1 MGIDKINA
9 EDLRYMKGK
18 EGLVLQGCGGDPQEW
33 VDGINDMLTEAGIL
47 LDGTKFEQVS
57 VFENAGLT
65 CILYP
70 FAGVKLSE
78 GKLAVWRLQTHGEF
92 GGTWLSDYVPNR
104 LGGFI
109 KAAGQKMEKPD
120 CALIGED
127 GNIFN
132 LAGIAANTL
141 RTHGMEKQA
150 DEMKERIL
158 DSGSYEAALNII
170 GEYVNFTGKWQETD
184 NHITEPEEPGRS
196 R

>member
-1 MGIDKINA
+1 MKIDKIST
-9 EDLRYMKGK
+9 EDLRCMEDK
-18 EGLVLQGCGGDPQEW
+18 EGLILQGCGGSPQEW
-33 VDGINDMLTEAGIL
+33 VDGINGMFTELGIL

-57 VFENAGLT
+57 VFENDGLT

-70 FAGVKLSE
+70 FEDVKLSM

-104 LGGFI
+104 LGGFT
-109 KAAGQKMEKPD
+109 KAAGQRTEKPD
-120 CALIGED
+120 CSLIGED

-141 RTHGMEKQA
+141 RAHGMEKPA

-170 GEYVNFTGKWQETD
+170 GEYVSITDKWQQQ
-184 NHITEPEEPGRS
+184 NNCITEPEEPGRS